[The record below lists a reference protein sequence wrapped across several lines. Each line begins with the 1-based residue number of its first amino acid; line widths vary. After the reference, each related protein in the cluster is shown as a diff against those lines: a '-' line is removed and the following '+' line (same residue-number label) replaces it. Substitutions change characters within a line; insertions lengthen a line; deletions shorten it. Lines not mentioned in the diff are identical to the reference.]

1 MNIALKGGLIYERG
15 DILQFLKMLHSGL
28 FPPRG
33 EVRGY
38 KGFGDGGLGGGD
50 GCWGAAGGDWEVCG
64 YCPLKLACDGWV
76 VGIIGVLGSIS
87 PLECMCFTCRWLLRN
102 AIKYIGKFQGFF
114 QLNLF
119 GSLSLRLL

>member
-1 MNIALKGGLIYERG
+1 MGWNENPVAPSVVAMNIALKGKLMYERG

-50 GCWGAAGGDWEVCG
+50 GCWGAAGGNWEVQ
-64 YCPLKLACDGWV
+64 YV
-76 VGIIGVLGSIS
+76 VIA
-87 PLECMCFTCRWLLRN
+87 P
-102 AIKYIGKFQGFF
+102 
-114 QLNLF
+114 
-119 GSLSLRLL
+119 